1 MRKSPIILAL
11 VVVLGGFAGT
21 TAAAPAQKKS
31 DSRAA
36 SPLRDDVQITVRAGR
51 GRLGVVALQI
61 SPELRQHLGAP
72 ADQGVL
78 IDSVRPDSPA
88 ARAGVQV
95 GDVVTAVDGEVT
107 RSAGDVLDALS
118 DRKKGETVAITVVR
132 ANRTLKLEAT
142 LDDNPGPWRAF
153 GKLDGFNMRDFERF
167 GLDDMPFSWSFGDRD
182 LRRSLEES
190 RKRIEELER
199 RLEKLER
206 T

>member
-1 MRKSPIILAL
+1 MRRSPTILAL
-11 VVVLGGFAGT
+11 LVALGGMAGS

-36 SPLRDDVQITVRAGR
+36 APLRDDVQITVRAGR
-51 GRLGVVALQI
+51 GRLGITALQI
-61 SPELRQHLGAP
+61 SPALRRHLGAP

-78 IDSVRPDSPA
+78 IDNVRPDSPA
-88 ARAGVQV
+88 ARAGLHV
-95 GDVVTAVDGEVT
+95 GDVVIAVDGEPT
-107 RSAGDVLDALS
+107 RSAGDVLDAMA
-118 DRKKGETVAITVVR
+118 DRKKGEVVAISVVR
-132 ANRTLKLEAT
+132 ASKTMHLDAT
-142 LDDNPGPWRAF
+142 LVEDPGPMPAWS
-153 GKLDGFNMRDFERF
+153 KLGDFDFERF
-167 GLDDMPFSWSFGDRD
+167 GLDDMPFSFQPFEDKE